1 MSTNN
6 VEIQLQKAIEMRK
19 MVQEFAEKLTQQ
31 MSNLNDE
38 IDNYVRMG
46 FPEDIAQKYR
56 YYYFIPDNEIISQL
70 SQEMLKEHIAFLDNV
85 IVILERAI
93 NRK

>member
-6 VEIQLQKAIEMRK
+6 VEIQLQKAIEMRE

-31 MSNLNDE
+31 MSDLNDE
-38 IDNYVRMG
+38 IDNFVRMG

-70 SQEMLKEHIAFLDNV
+70 SQEILNDHMAFLDKV
-85 IVILERAI
+85 IAILKKIVE
-93 NRK
+93 NR